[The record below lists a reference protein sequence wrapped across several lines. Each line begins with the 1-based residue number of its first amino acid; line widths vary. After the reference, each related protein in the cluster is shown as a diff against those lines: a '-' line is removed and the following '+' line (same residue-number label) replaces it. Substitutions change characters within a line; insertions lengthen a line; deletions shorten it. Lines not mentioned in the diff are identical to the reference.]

1 MEKKLKRRQGVEGK
15 IRSGKRRPGVEVKRR
30 RSREDIPS
38 QEDESG
44 KPHDLEIIHPTPQ
57 TKPKLFY

>member
-1 MEKKLKRRQGVEGK
+1 MEKKM
-15 IRSGKRRPGVEVKRR
+15 KRRPGVEVKRR

-44 KPHDLEIIHPTPQ
+44 KPHDLEIIHTTPQ